1 MKIYLTLFLL
11 LWGTCLISGQNTIG
25 LPDIIN
31 YPKQTYK
38 AGTQNWGIA
47 QDKNNLL
54 YFANNEGIVSFD
66 GAYWKTYPVPNKTI
80 TRSVAVDSNNTI
92 YVGAQNEIGYFEAGE
107 NGQLTY
113 KSLKPLIPEKNRS
126 ITDVWDIICHKQS
139 VFFRATE
146 AIFELRDNH
155 INVYP
160 APIWL
165 YIGKAAGNN
174 LIAQEYS
181 NGIVQF
187 DNGTWTRIVD
197 PAKMPEGYLITA
209 SLPVGQDSTLIV
221 TLKNG
226 LYLYHNRTIK
236 PVQSPQLNVIAN
248 YHIYDATLVDENTIA
263 LATST
268 HGCIIIDK
276 NLQTIQSFSRQEGL
290 QNNNILSV
298 FTDKHKNIWLGLDN
312 GIDFIAYNSAI
323 KNIQPET
330 DNDVSGYSAIIY
342 QKQLYLATTNGVYT
356 APLQPEKDFS
366 FSKGVFEKVN
376 NARGQTWNLSIVNN
390 QLLAGHHEGLFTI
403 QQNQATLLD
412 KTSGFWSFLPL
423 SSIAP
428 SPVIVAG
435 TYHGIRLYDY
445 VTNSIN
451 KAHIE
456 VPFESSRFVAI
467 HNNIIWV
474 SHPYKGVYRVD
485 YQNGSPTVKAYNN
498 LAKHGLGES
507 GNYIFKIK
515 DQIIATT
522 EQGIFEYSST
532 TDKFIASAYFNA
544 IFGKTIIRYLK
555 EDAQGN
561 LWFVYDKNL
570 GVVDFSG
577 PSPRIIYIAELNGRM
592 VSGFEQVYPAN
603 EHNIFV
609 GGEKGYFH
617 INYAKYKQQTLTPI
631 VQLRSV
637 LTQGKTDSL
646 IFGGY
651 AQGPE
656 VEQPTVPYHSNSF
669 YFQFSSPFYEQ
680 QSNIEYSYFLR
691 GYDKKWSDWNNKTE
705 KEYTYLPAGT
715 YTFYIKARNNL
726 GNVSEEYSYSF
737 TILPPWYFTWWAYS
751 IYCLVALYGLYLLYK
766 LQKRKFA
773 RQRKTYEEEQKRLQ
787 YLHQLEVDK
796 YAEEQ
801 NKLQYQHQIVLEQNE
816 KEIISLKNEKLESEI
831 QFKNKEM
838 ASTTM
843 HLLKKGELIHKLKEE
858 LQQLSKNTSDEN
870 ALDAF
875 KRMIKSLNEEEKT
888 DKDWEHFT
896 IHFDKVHNDF
906 FIALKAK
913 HDNLTANELKL
924 CAFLRM
930 NLSTKE
936 IAQLMNISVRGV
948 EISRYRL
955 RKKLNIPTETNL
967 FTYFLDFHTNGK
979 REVV

>member
-1 MKIYLTLFLL
+1 M
-11 LWGTCLISGQNTIG
+11 SAVSQNTIG

-31 YPKQTYK
+31 YSKQAYK
-38 AGTQNWGIA
+38 AGTQNWAIA

-54 YFANNEGIVSFD
+54 YFANNEGVVSFD

-80 TRSVAVDSNNTI
+80 TRSIAVDSNNTL
-92 YVGAQNEIGYFEAGE
+92 YVGAQNEFGYFKPGKNGE
-107 NGQLTY
+107 LHY
-113 KSLKPLIPEKNRS
+113 KSLKHLIPEKHRS
-126 ITDVWDIICHKQS
+126 FSDVWDITCYNNSI
-139 VFFRATE
+139 FFRATE
-146 AIFELRDNH
+146 AIFELKDNH

-165 YIGKAAGNN
+165 YTGIAAGKK
-174 LIAQEYS
+174 LIAQEFS
-181 NGIVQF
+181 NGIVSF
-187 DNGTWTRIVD
+187 ENGAWTRIIS
-197 PAKMPEGYLITA
+197 PEKMPEGYLITG
-209 SLPVGQDSTLIV
+209 SLPIGADSTLIV

-226 LYLYHNRTIK
+226 LFLFHNNTIK
-236 PVQSPQLNVIAN
+236 PVQSPDLNVIAN

-268 HGCIIIDK
+268 HGCIVINK
-276 NLQTIQSFSRQEGL
+276 KLQPIQSFSRKEGL

-323 KNIQPET
+323 KNIQPES
-330 DNDVSGYSAIIY
+330 DNDVSGYSAIIH

-356 APLQPEKDFS
+356 TPLNAETDYS
-366 FSKGVFEKVN
+366 FTKGSFEKVI
-376 NARGQTWNLSIVNN
+376 NARGQTWNLSLVNN
-390 QLLAGHHEGLFTI
+390 QLLVGHHEGLLTI
-403 QQNQATLLD
+403 QKNVATQLD

-423 SSIAP
+423 SSISP
-428 SPVIVAG
+428 SPIIVAG
-435 TYHGIRLYDY
+435 TYYGVRLYNFNTGIAKEY
-445 VTNSIN
+445 
-451 KAHIE
+451 IE

-485 YQNGSPTVKAYNN
+485 YQNGSPIVKAYTN
-498 LAKHGLGES
+498 LAQHGLGES
-507 GNYIFKIK
+507 GNYIFKVK
-515 DQIIATT
+515 DQIVATT

-532 TDKFIASAYFNA
+532 TDKFIPSNYFNK

-570 GVVDFSG
+570 GVVDFSTG
-577 PSPRIIYIAELNGRM
+577 TPRIIYIAELNGRM
-592 VSGFEQVYPAN
+592 VSGFEQVFPAN
-603 EHNIFV
+603 ENNIFV

-617 INYAKYKQQTLTPI
+617 INYDKYKHQTLTPI
-631 VQLRSV
+631 VQLRMV
-637 LTQGKTDSL
+637 KTQGKTDSL

-651 AQGPE
+651 ASGLENPK
-656 VEQPTVPYHSNSF
+656 VPYHSNSF
-669 YFQFSSPFYEQ
+669 NFQFSSPFYEQ
-680 QSNIEYSYFLR
+680 QSNIEYSYFLK
-691 GYDKKWSDWNNKTE
+691 GYDKRWSDWNNKTE

-715 YTFYIKARNNL
+715 YTFYVKARNNL
-726 GNVSEEYSYSF
+726 GNASEEYTYSF
-737 TILPPWYFTWWAYS
+737 TILPPWYFSWWAYT
-751 IYCLVALYGLYLLYK
+751 IYCIIGIYGLYLLYK

-787 YLHQLEVDK
+787 YLHQLEVGK

-801 NKLQYQHQIVLEQNE
+801 NKLQYQHQIIVEQNE

-924 CAFLRM
+924 CAYLRM

-936 IAQLMNISVRGV
+936 MAQLMNISVRGV

-955 RKKLNIPTETNL
+955 RKKLNISTETNL

-979 REVV
+979 TTTA

>member
-1 MKIYLTLFLL
+1 MKLHLTLLL
-11 LWGTCLISGQNTIG
+11 LFGVTLLAVSQNTIG

-31 YPKQTYK
+31 YAKHTYK
-38 AGTQNWGIA
+38 AGTQNWDIA

-66 GAYWKTYPVPNKTI
+66 GVYWKTYAVPNKTI
-80 TRSVAVDSNNTI
+80 TRSVAIDDKNTI
-92 YVGAQNEIGYFEAGE
+92 YVGAQNEFGYFEAGK
-107 NGQLTY
+107 NGQLIY
-113 KSLKPLIPEKNRS
+113 KSLKALIPEKNRS
-126 ITDVWDIICHKQS
+126 FSDVWDITCYNNS

-165 YIGKAAGNN
+165 YIGLAAGNS
-174 LIAQEYS
+174 LIAQEFS
-181 NGIVQF
+181 NGIVKF
-187 DNGTWTRIVD
+187 ENGTWNRIIG
-197 PAKMPEGYLITA
+197 PEKMPEGYLVTA
-209 SLPVGQDSTLIV
+209 SMPIGTDSTLIV

-226 LYLYHNRTIK
+226 LFLYHNNTIK
-236 PVQSPQLNVIAN
+236 PVQTPQLDVIAN
-248 YHIYDATLVDENTIA
+248 YHIYDATLIDDNTIA

-268 HGCIIIDK
+268 HGCIVIDK
-276 NLQTIQSFSRQEGL
+276 KLQPVQNFSRKEGL

-298 FTDKHKNIWLGLDN
+298 FADKHKNIWLGLDN

-323 KNIQPET
+323 KNIQPES
-330 DNDVSGYSAIIY
+330 DNDVSGYSAIIH

-356 APLQPEKDFS
+356 TPLHTETDYS
-366 FSKGVFEKVN
+366 FCKGIFEKVS
-376 NARGQTWNLSIVNN
+376 NARGQTWNLSLVNN
-390 QLLAGHHEGLFTI
+390 QLLIGHHEGLFTVNK
-403 QQNQATLLD
+403 NQATLQD
-412 KTSGFWSFLPL
+412 KTSGFWSFQPL
-423 SSIAP
+423 TSISP
-428 SPVIVAG
+428 SPIVVAG

-445 VTNSIN
+445 NNNSITQKN
-451 KAHIE
+451 IDI
-456 VPFESSRFVAI
+456 PFESSRFVAV
-467 HNNIIWV
+467 HNNTIWV
-474 SHPYKGVYRVD
+474 SHPYKGVFRVD
-485 YQNGSPTVKAYNN
+485 YQNGTTSVKAYTN
-498 LAKHGLGES
+498 LDKHGLGES

-522 EQGIFEYSST
+522 EKGILEYSPT
-532 TDKFIASAYFNA
+532 EDKFIPSPYFNN
-544 IFGKTIIRYLK
+544 IFNKTVIRYLK
-555 EDAQGN
+555 EDTEGN

-570 GVVDFSG
+570 GVVDFSN
-577 PSPRIIYIAELNGRM
+577 STPRIIYIAELNGRM
-592 VSGFEQVYPAN
+592 VSGFEQVFPAN
-603 EHNIFV
+603 ENNIFV

-617 INYAKYKQQTLTPI
+617 INYNKYKQQTITPI
-631 VQLRSV
+631 VQLRIAK
-637 LTQGKTDSL
+637 TQGKTDSL

-651 AQGPE
+651 FTGQDNPK
-656 VEQPTVPYHSNSF
+656 VPYHSNTF
-669 YFQFSSPFYEQ
+669 HFQFSSPFYEQ
-680 QSNIEYSYFLR
+680 QSNIEYSYFLK

-705 KEYTYLPAGT
+705 KEYTYLPAGS
-715 YTFYIKARNNL
+715 YTFHVKARNNL
-726 GNVSEEYSYSF
+726 GNASEEYSYTF
-737 TILPPWYFTWWAYS
+737 TILPPWYFTWWAYTFYF
-751 IYCLVALYGLYLLYK
+751 ILALYGIYLLYK
-766 LQKRKFA
+766 SQKRKFA
-773 RQRKTYEEEQKRLQ
+773 RQRKTYEQEQQRLQ
-787 YLHQLEVDK
+787 YLHQLEVDR

-801 NKLQYQHQIVLEQNE
+801 KKQQYQHQIEKDRTD
-816 KEIISLKNEKLESEI
+816 KEIITLKNEKLESEI

-858 LQQLSKNTSDEN
+858 LQQLSKNINDEN

-896 IHFDKVHNDF
+896 VHFDKVHNDF

-924 CAFLRM
+924 CAYLRM

-955 RKKLNIPTETNL
+955 RKKLNISTETNL

-979 REVV
+979 TTTA